1 MIIAKFV
8 IVVIIGYLLGSIPFG
23 VLIGRRAAGVDIRQ
37 YGSGRMGTTNV
48 LRTAGKKA
56 AVLAACLD
64 ILKGALA
71 VVFAGLIVGESYLLV
86 GDYALGMLAAQVL
99 AGLAAIVGHIWP
111 VFLKFK
117 GGRGVA
123 PFFGGLIALCLVAAA
138 FGDVVL
144 ISVPAF
150 GGAVLIS
157 VVALTR
163 YASLGSISGAVGTC
177 AILVLLTIVIG
188 FPIEYL
194 IYTLIGTVLIIVMHR
209 DNIARLI
216 SGEERKLGEK
226 VATGGLQ
233 SC

>member
-8 IVVIIGYLLGSIPFG
+8 AVVIIGYLLGSIPFG

-37 YGSGRMGTTNV
+37 YGSGRMGTANV
-48 LRTAGKKA
+48 LRTAGKRA

-71 VVFAGLIVGESYLLV
+71 VVFAGLIVGESYLLI
-86 GDYALGMLAAQVL
+86 GDYALGMLSVQVL

-111 VFLKFK
+111 VFLRFK

-123 PFFGGLIALCLVAAA
+123 TFFGGLIALWPVGLMAAA
-138 FGDVVL
+138 FGGVVL
-144 ISVPAF
+144 ISA
-150 GGAVLIS
+150 
-157 VVALTR
+157 VALTR

-177 AILVLLTIVIG
+177 AILVLLTMMNG

-194 IYTLIGTVLIIVMHR
+194 AYTSIGAVLIIVMHR

-216 SGEERKLGEK
+216 SGKERKLGEK
-226 VATGGLQ
+226 VGTGGLHPR
-233 SC
+233 

>member
-86 GDYALGMLAAQVL
+86 GDYALGLLSAQVL

-163 YASLGSISGAVGTC
+163 YASLGSISGAVGAC
-177 AILVLLTIVIG
+177 AVLVLLTIVNS

-194 IYTLIGTVLIIVMHR
+194 VYALIGTVLIIVMHR

-226 VATGGLQ
+226 VATEGLQ